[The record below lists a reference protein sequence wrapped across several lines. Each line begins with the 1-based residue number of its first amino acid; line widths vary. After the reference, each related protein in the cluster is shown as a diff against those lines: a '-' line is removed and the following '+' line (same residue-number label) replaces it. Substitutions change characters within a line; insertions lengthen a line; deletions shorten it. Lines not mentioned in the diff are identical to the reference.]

1 MASSPKMCAWCQA
14 GVRVQRANK
23 STHRRCTV
31 GQEPAGSHAFCDGTS
46 VKRYGAAWVDF
57 SGGSRKTCD
66 ARRSEQCQR
75 KRECQAARAE
85 DGAERHQASS
95 PAQTRRCLPSC
106 THTPRPSDARSAA
119 AAPRAPPG
127 GGKARRHRLTGAA
140 AKRPMSRCGGT
151 SPRPPNYLRTTPA
164 PAYRPASTH
173 SRPPSRS
180 AGRSYP
186 APPPLGRGA
195 TAPSSPAPLDH
206 RRRCAEF

>member
-1 MASSPKMCAWCQA
+1 MSKPRAATSTSRSGCPNRAQLDPRQERRLLSTAIHSSSSSSSSSAAMPECHTARSDRQ
-14 GVRVQRANK
+14 GVRVE
-23 STHRRCTV
+23 
-31 GQEPAGSHAFCDGTS
+31 G
-46 VKRYGAAWVDF
+46 
-57 SGGSRKTCD
+57 
-66 ARRSEQCQR
+66 
-75 KRECQAARAE
+75 
-85 DGAERHQASS
+85 GAERHQASS

-195 TAPSSPAPLDH
+195 TAPSSPAPLDR